1 MKRSRILAAVVA
13 ASTLVALAG
22 CSSSGSNDG
31 KTIKVAYQDFGS
43 DLMSVF
49 MNKAKKGFEAAN
61 PGEKVTLVPIK
72 AAENDYYTKLALMN
86 RSASTAPDV
95 LYEDTFLIRSDA
107 QAGYLEPL
115 DSYVKKWADWSQ
127 FFDNAKDAGKGD
139 DGKIYGVSMG
149 TDTRGLWY
157 NKEIFAKAGL
167 PTDWKPKTWADVMDA
182 AKTIK
187 SKVPG
192 VTPINI
198 FSGKAGGEASSMQGF
213 EMLLYGASK
222 DGLYDAS
229 SGKWITGSQAFTDS
243 LKVLKDVYQG
253 GLGPSQEITS
263 DTNYQNIVTS
273 QLLPE
278 GKLAINLDG
287 SWVSNTWQSTGA
299 KPWADW
305 NKVMGTAPMPTQNG
319 DDPGSISMSGGWTL
333 SMGAK
338 SKAKDEAFKFITYAL
353 NKDNSLDFAIK
364 LSQIPVRKDVAADPA
379 YAKANPTSEFFS
391 SLVAVTKFRPA
402 TPDYSKISNGIQVA
416 MESVMTGQQSPAEAA
431 KAYDDTVVGIVGK
444 DKTESE

>member
-1 MKRSRILAAVVA
+1 MKRSRILVAAVA
-13 ASTLVALAG
+13 ASALVALAG
-22 CSSSGSNDG
+22 CSSAGSGDS

-43 DLMSVF
+43 ALIDNF
-49 MNKAKKGFEAAN
+49 MKGVKKDYEAAN
-61 PGEKVTLVPIK
+61 KGDKVTLVPIK
-72 AAENDYYTKLALMN
+72 AAENDYYTKLSLMN

-115 DSYVKKWADWSQ
+115 DPYVAKWDQWSQ
-127 FFDNAKDAGKGD
+127 FYGNAKDAGKGD
-139 DGKIYGVSMG
+139 DGKIYGIPLG

-157 NKEIFAKAGL
+157 NKDIFAKAGL
-167 PTDWKPKTWADVMDA
+167 PTDWKPKTWQDVLDA

-192 VTPINI
+192 ATPLNI

-229 SGKWITGSQAFTDS
+229 AGKWITGSKAFTDS
-243 LKVLKDVYQG
+243 LDVLKQVYTG

-263 DTNYQNIVTS
+263 DTNYQNIVGS
-273 QLLPE
+273 QLIPQ

-287 SWVSNTWQSTGA
+287 SWLSNNWEPGGA
-299 KPWADW
+299 TPWPDW
-305 NKVMGTAPMPTQNG
+305 KKTMGVTAMPTQNG
-319 DDPGSISMSGGWTL
+319 QKPGSISMSGGWTL
-333 SMGAK
+333 SVGSK
-338 SKAKDEAFKFITYAL
+338 SKAKDAAFKFVSLATDRAH
-353 NKDNSLDFAIK
+353 SLDFDIK
-364 LSQIPVRKDVAADPA
+364 LSNIPVRKDVGTDPK
-379 YAKANPTSEFFS
+379 YTSANPTSAFFS

-416 MESVMTGQQSPAEAA
+416 MESVMTGQQSPAAAA
-431 KAYDDTVVGIVGK
+431 KAYDEAVVGIVGK
-444 DKTESE
+444 AKTKSE